1 MSTPYNPAPDGELL
15 PPGPPPFEP
24 PVPTTAEN
32 PPWTFR
38 EIIFLTLTA
47 IFLVA
52 FFQGIAIGI
61 ARNRH
66 PLAPFA
72 DLARNARIVLPP
84 QVLAYL
90 TLLGGMIAMLRA
102 RGLHF
107 WRSIRWNWP
116 SSRWLLFLLGGIL
129 MAFVIQATSALLPI
143 PKQLPIEQFFADT
156 TSAYLLALFGVTLAP
171 LMEELYFRG
180 FLYPVL
186 ARRLGIPLSVFI
198 TSFLF
203 AAIHA
208 SQLGQAWAPL
218 LLLLFVGLALTIA
231 RVRTGSVAISFL
243 LHVGYNLTLFTVMYF
258 VTNHFRNMENMK

>member
-15 PPGPPPFEP
+15 PPGPPPTEPVLPP
-24 PVPTTAEN
+24 PVEN

-38 EIIFLTLTA
+38 EIILLTA
-47 IFLVA
+47 LGIFLVA
-52 FFQGIAIGI
+52 FFQGIAIGV
-61 ARNRH
+61 AHGLH
-66 PLAPFA
+66 PQVKTA

-90 TLLGGMIAMLRA
+90 ALLGGMIALLRA

-107 WRSIRWNWP
+107 WRSVRWNWP
-116 SSRWLLFLLGGIL
+116 SARWLGFLLLGIL
-129 MAFVIQATSALLPI
+129 MAFVIQAASSLLPI
-143 PKQLPIEQFFADT
+143 PKQLPIEKFFADT

-186 ARRLGIPLSVFI
+186 ARRLGIPLAVFL
-198 TSFLF
+198 TAFAF
-203 AAIHA
+203 AAVHA
-208 SQLGQAWAPL
+208 SQLAQAWAPL

-231 RVRTGSVAISFL
+231 RVRTGSVATSFL

>member
-15 PPGPPPFEP
+15 PPGPPPLEP
-24 PVPTTAEN
+24 VTPEPAEN

-47 IFLVA
+47 VFLVA
-52 FFQGIAIGI
+52 FFQGIAVGI
-61 ARNRH
+61 ARRRH
-66 PLAPFA
+66 PLIPMTE
-72 DLARNARIVLPP
+72 LARNARVVLPP

-90 TLLGGMIAMLRA
+90 ALLAGMVAMLRS

-107 WRSIRWNWP
+107 WRTVRWNWP
-116 SSRWLLFLLGGIL
+116 APSWLGFLLLGIL
-129 MAFVIQATSALLPI
+129 MAFVIQGFSALLPI
-143 PKQLPIEQFFADT
+143 PKQLPIEQFFADR

-186 ARRLGIPLSVFI
+186 ARRLGVPLAVFL
-198 TSFLF
+198 TAFAF

-218 LLLLFVGLALTIA
+218 LLLLFVGLALTIS
-231 RVRTGSVAISFL
+231 RVRTGSVATSFL
-243 LHVGYNLTLFTVMYF
+243 MHVGYNLTLFTVMYF
-258 VTNHFRNMENMK
+258 VTDHFQNMQNVK

>member
-15 PPGPPPFEP
+15 PPGPPPIEP
-24 PVPTTAEN
+24 TLPSPVEN

-38 EIIFLTLTA
+38 EIVFLTLTA

-52 FFQGIAIGI
+52 FFQGISVGI
-61 ARNRH
+61 ARTRH
-66 PLAPFA
+66 PQIAIG
-72 DLARNARIVLPP
+72 DLARDARIVLPP

-90 TLLGGMIAMLRA
+90 ALLAGMVAMLRS

-107 WRSIRWNWP
+107 WKSISWNWP
-116 SSRWLLFLLGGIL
+116 FARWAGFLLLGVL
-129 MAFVIQATSALLPI
+129 MAFLIQGASVLLPI

-186 ARRLGIPLSVFI
+186 ARRLGVPLAVGI
-198 TSFLF
+198 TSLAF
-203 AAIHA
+203 ALIHA

-218 LLLLFVGLALTIA
+218 LLLLFVGIALTVA
-231 RVRTGSVAISFL
+231 RVYTCSVATSFL
-243 LHVGYNLTLFTVMYF
+243 LHVGYNATLFTVMWV